1 MGWDKESKP
10 PQLRKFSP
18 KSSRTQ
24 AVAVRRN
31 TSSFDSDDGD
41 LIVPETI
48 RKSATEKKVYSYYLN
63 AFGLVAILV
72 VFLAMNVTEGKTT
85 YYLIFVN
92 ETREYKSYRSESWV
106 KYLAGQVVR

>member
-1 MGWDKESKP
+1 MRWDKESKP

-85 YYLIFVN
+85 YYLILVHETN
-92 ETREYKSYRSESWV
+92 EPRLYYIRATTDGV
-106 KYLAGQVVR
+106 QVRMR

>member
-48 RKSATEKKVYSYYLN
+48 RKSGTEKKVYSYYLN

-106 KYLAGQVVR
+106 